1 MEPAAVDQAPA
12 GPARTATST
21 MLAGVILIAVAVVF
35 LWYAPDSYNVYKAL
49 HVTAILIW
57 VGGDLT
63 LTTLGIVF
71 ERRRDGSA
79 LAELGK
85 MGAWIGTRVYTPALF
100 AAFAFGVA
108 LIQKGGLG
116 WGAFWIDFAIA
127 GWAVAACGRH
137 RLRRPGA
144 RPDRQGRAAVRPRLG
159 GGGASREAAVHDLPL
174 RHGAARVDRD
184 RHDGEAVQLNSRS
197 GPERKSLPSG
207 GLFRLTA

>member
-1 MEPAAVDQAPA
+1 MEPAAVDEAPA
-12 GPARTATST
+12 APSRTATST
-21 MLAGVILIAVAVVF
+21 ILAGIVLIVVTIVF
-35 LWYAPDSYNVYKAL
+35 LWFAPDSYNVYKAL
-49 HVTAILIW
+49 HVVAILIW

-71 ERRRDGSA
+71 ERRGDGSA

-127 GWAVAACGRH
+127 GWAVAASVGV
-137 RLRRPGA
+137 GF
-144 RPDRQGRAAVRPRLG
+144 V
-159 GGGASREAAVHDLPL
+159 
-174 RHGAARVDRD
+174 
-184 RHDGEAVQLNSRS
+184 
-197 GPERKSLPSG
+197 GPELGRIDKAAQEHGPDSAEVG
-207 GLFRLTA
+207 RRVKRLFMIFRFDTALLVLIAIDMTAKPFS